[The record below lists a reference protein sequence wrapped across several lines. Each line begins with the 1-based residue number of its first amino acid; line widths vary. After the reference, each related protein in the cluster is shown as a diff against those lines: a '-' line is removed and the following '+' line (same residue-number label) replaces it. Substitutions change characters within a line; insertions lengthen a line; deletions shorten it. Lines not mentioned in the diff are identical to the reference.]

1 VESFAIGG
9 ILPDSIKR
17 RTLLS
22 SCWGTL
28 ALLLAAAPCYSAPRW
43 IKATSPNFE
52 MFTSA
57 SEGAAKR
64 TLQDFEQIR
73 SFFVEVTKSQ
83 RAPSLPVRIIAFRS
97 HKEFEPYQTRESSSA
112 YYLAGHDRDYIV
124 MGKIGVDTRPIAIHE
139 YIHLLV
145 RHSGLKMPVW
155 LNEGFADLY
164 STLKPLAGRIVVG
177 ELLPGRF
184 QLLQRTKL
192 LPLETL
198 LAAGHDSAHY
208 NEKDRAGLFYA
219 QSWALTHM
227 LNLNEQYRE
236 RFSNLVSALSRGQAA
251 EDAFRDIYGKPLERV
266 EKDLRLYLKGNRFSG
281 ALFDAK
287 LVKLADQPAVQ
298 PATELESGLV
308 LANILTHIRK
318 DDQAR
323 EMYDALAATYPA
335 APEIPAARGY
345 LESYSGGGDTAAPHF
360 ARAAELGTTNAK
372 LLYDYAQ
379 ILSLKDRKAP
389 EIEGLL
395 RRAIELWKN
404 GRGNGNQGKDYQQ
417 ARYLLAFHLYAQE
430 RYAQALIAFSQLTN
444 LTPEQALSF
453 YQAVAH
459 ANLKLGRK
467 EHGKR
472 TIELARSHAKSP
484 DEISRIEDLT
494 RWMDWSDK
502 ADQEKRLREAAASQ
516 RDSLASAGGLREG
529 LAGGLAGELD
539 DVRGIQETSGAGV
552 ATDAATVR
560 LTEDDEFPGAEMPRL
575 IRRRQPMD
583 GLELRG
589 EGSSVELWLEGAKKH
604 YVEGKFTSLDCLGD
618 RGRMWLDTATGDMAL
633 LISDP
638 SKIIMRNSGSVD
650 LGCGQQDPK
659 AVKVEYVAKEDAKL
673 QTVGEVVAIEFH

>member
-1 VESFAIGG
+1 MHS
-9 ILPDSIKR
+9 DKR
-17 RTLLS
+17 RVRLTR
-22 SCWGTL
+22 CWAIL
-28 ALLLAAAPCYSAPRW
+28 ALLLAALPCYSAPQW

-73 SFFVEVTKSQ
+73 SFFVEVSKAQ

-97 HKEFEPYQTRESSSA
+97 RKEFEPYQARESSSA

-164 STLKPLAGRIVVG
+164 STLKPFAGKIVVG

-198 LAAGHDSAHY
+198 FAVGHDSAHY

-219 QSWALTHM
+219 QSWAMAHM

-236 RFSNLVSALSRGQAA
+236 RFSDLVSALSRGQAA
-251 EDAFRDIYGKPLERV
+251 KDAFRDIYGKTLERV
-266 EKDLRLYLKGNRFSG
+266 EKDLRLYLKSNGFTGRS
-281 ALFDAK
+281 FDAK
-287 LVKLADQPAVQ
+287 LVKLTDKSAVQ

-335 APEIPAARGY
+335 TPEIPAARGY
-345 LESYSGGGDTAAPHF
+345 LESYSGGGDAAAPHF

-395 RRAIELWKN
+395 RRAIELWKD
-404 GRGNGNQGKDYQQ
+404 GRGNENQGKDYQQ

-430 RYAQALIAFSQLTN
+430 RYAQALIEFSQLGTV
-444 LTPEQALSF
+444 TPEQAFSF
-453 YQAVAH
+453 YQSVAH
-459 ANLKLGRK
+459 ISLKLGRMEDGRK
-467 EHGKR
+467 NL
-472 TIELARSHAKSP
+472 ELAKSYAKSP

-494 RWMDWSDK
+494 RSMDWSDK
-502 ADQEKRLREAAASQ
+502 ADEEKRLREAAASQ

-529 LAGGLAGELD
+529 LAGGVAGELN
-539 DVRGIQETSGAGV
+539 DVRGIQETPGAGV
-552 ATDAATVR
+552 ATDAASIR
-560 LTEDDEFPGAEMPRL
+560 PTEDDEFPGAEMPRL
-575 IRRRQPMD
+575 IRRRRPMD
-583 GLELRG
+583 GLALRG
-589 EGSSVELWLEGAKKH
+589 GDDPVELWLEGAKKH

-650 LGCGQQDPK
+650 LGCGPQNPK
-659 AVKVEYVAKEDAKL
+659 AVKVEYLAKEDAKL
-673 QTVGEVVAIEFH
+673 QTAGEVVSIEYRLESVPQNKK